1 MVHRNRLSS
10 ASPDTNRPGA
20 IRPGLYMRTR
30 KRWGCGLFFSWLG
43 PPQCGLVPSFSL
55 TGSPFEPTAPDS
67 RIAAFRAA
75 TLAARRAEQAAAPP
89 APRNGLHRITCQ
101 LIDKKNFDHG

>member
-1 MVHRNRLSS
+1 MIHLNGLSS

-30 KRWGCGLFFSWLG
+30 RRWGCGLFHLG
-43 PPQCGLVPSFSL
+43 RVRLNAVW

-89 APRNGLHRITCQ
+89 APRNGLHRIACQ